1 MITTTVSGAVAP
13 ASIAARTL
21 RPANRLAQQITGR
34 PYLTFAQVALIR
46 ACPRKFAFQ
55 HVEHAPR
62 EFLPSSIVFGGS
74 IRSALELYFLCCQAK
89 LGVTP
94 EALMSAY
101 HDGWNRQRREAGN
114 VPVRF
119 NKNED
124 ADTLHTLADRMLR
137 AFLSSDLA
145 HPQGVILGVEQEFR
159 VVLDEDLPDVL
170 VRVDL
175 VTQTDE
181 AVDVINWKTSR
192 SRWSQQKTQDFGG
205 PLILYRAMIQSLSSG
220 LGLPVKLH
228 LGVMTKAKT
237 PRVQLI
243 PVGAEADQVAAATE
257 SVAQAW
263 SAIRYGCFYANP
275 APQNCTTCPFR
286 TRCPEAAQV

>member
-21 RPANRLAQQITGR
+21 RPANLLAQQITGR

-55 HVEHAPR
+55 HVEHARR
-62 EFLPSSIVFGGS
+62 EFLPSSLLFGGS
-74 IRSALELYFLCCQAK
+74 IRSALELYFLCCRAK

-94 EALMSAY
+94 EALLSAY
-101 HDGWNRQRREAGN
+101 HDGGNRQRREAGN

-124 ADTLHTLADRMLR
+124 ADMLHALADRIMG
-137 AFLSSDLA
+137 AFLASDLA
-145 HPQGVILGVEQEFR
+145 HPQGAIWGVEQEFR
-159 VVLDEDLPDVL
+159 LVLDENLPDVL
-170 VRVDL
+170 VRADL
-175 VTQTDE
+175 ITQTD
-181 AVDVINWKTSR
+181 AAIHLVNWKTSR
-192 SRWSQQKTQDFGG
+192 SRWSPQKAQDAGG
-205 PLILYRAMIQSLSSG
+205 PLILCGAMIQSLSSG

-228 LGVMTKAKT
+228 LGVMTKAKA
-237 PRVQLI
+237 PRVQLL
-243 PVGAEADQVAAATE
+243 PVAGDVEHVAAAKE

-263 SAIRYGCFYANP
+263 TAIRYGSFYANP
-275 APQNCTTCPFR
+275 APQNCTACPFGA
-286 TRCPEAAQV
+286 RCPESAQA